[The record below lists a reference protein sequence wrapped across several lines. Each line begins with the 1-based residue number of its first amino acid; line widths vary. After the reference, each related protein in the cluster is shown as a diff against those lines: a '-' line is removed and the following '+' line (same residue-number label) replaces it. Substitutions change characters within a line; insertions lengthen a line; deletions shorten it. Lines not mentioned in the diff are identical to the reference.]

1 MKRAV
6 FLIALVCSALWA
18 ACDGIVGGDDDNFAF
33 DSIRVAFD
41 SAMVDNA
48 EGLALLRGNLQ
59 IDGLII
65 LPHPCHT
72 IDAEYE
78 RFGGQLTLVVHATP
92 TNTTCTG
99 ELTAMQYRLQT
110 FGMPG
115 GPYRLRVYHQIGT
128 ATRTLIAE
136 QNLTI
141 G

>member
-1 MKRAV
+1 MIRRLFV
-6 FLIALVCSALWA
+6 LLIAASAIA
-18 ACDGIVGGDDDNFAF
+18 ACDGIVGEDDDNFSF
-33 DSIRVAFD
+33 DSVRITFD

-48 EGLALLRGNLQ
+48 EALALLRGNMQ

-65 LPHPCHT
+65 LPHPCHA
-72 IDAEYE
+72 IDAEYG

-92 TNTTCTG
+92 TSTTCTA

-136 QNLTI
+136 QNLTV

>member
-1 MKRAV
+1 MKRRL
-6 FLIALVCSALWA
+6 FLLLVGAIAIA
-18 ACDGIVGGDDDNFAF
+18 ACDGIVGEDDDNFAF
-33 DSIRVAFD
+33 DSIRVVFD

-48 EGLALLRGNLQ
+48 EALALLRGNMQ

-65 LPHPCHT
+65 LPHPCHAV
-72 IDAEYE
+72 DAEYG
-78 RFGGQLTLVVHATP
+78 RVGGQLTLVVRATP
-92 TNTTCTG
+92 NTTTCAP
-99 ELTAMQYRLQT
+99 EKTAMQYRMQT

-136 QNLTI
+136 QNLVI